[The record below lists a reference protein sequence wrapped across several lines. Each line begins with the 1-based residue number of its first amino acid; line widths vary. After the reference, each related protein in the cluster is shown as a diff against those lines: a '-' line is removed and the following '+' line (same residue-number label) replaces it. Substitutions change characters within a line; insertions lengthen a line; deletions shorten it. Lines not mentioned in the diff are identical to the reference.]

1 MSGHAPRRSII
12 AAVALLVI
20 RSVAAAFSI
29 GALDTHALAPGE
41 PLDARLPLFF
51 ETYENPQAALLAAG
65 DHPRHAP
72 LPPAATLMTF
82 PVREL
87 YVHATPARPP
97 GSTTP
102 GPSAPTLPRGY
113 AFPAAAPT
121 TPQAKPAT
129 EPPAKTIPQ
138 PASLLGAT
146 PGPAPHTPPPAGLQ
160 GTLHGLVIALRPLD
174 AYLTTRGSTHLR
186 LPPSADPAERAGA
199 AALLATGAVACLL
212 ADVIVRTRRRYRRQ
226 RRQNQLQS

>member
-1 MSGHAPRRSII
+1 MSGHAPRRFII

-20 RSVAAAFSI
+20 RSVAVAFSI

-41 PLDARLPLFF
+41 PLDPRLPLFF
-51 ETYENPQAALLAAG
+51 ETYENPQALLAAG
-65 DHPRHAP
+65 DDPRHA
-72 LPPAATLMTF
+72 TLT
-82 PVREL
+82 
-87 YVHATPARPP
+87 RPP

-129 EPPAKTIPQ
+129 EPPAKTIPH
-138 PASLLGAT
+138 PASLPGAT

-199 AALLATGAVACLL
+199 AALLAAGAVACLL
-212 ADVIVRTRRRYRRQ
+212 ADVIVRARRRTGRQ
-226 RRQNQLQS
+226 RRQNQAQP